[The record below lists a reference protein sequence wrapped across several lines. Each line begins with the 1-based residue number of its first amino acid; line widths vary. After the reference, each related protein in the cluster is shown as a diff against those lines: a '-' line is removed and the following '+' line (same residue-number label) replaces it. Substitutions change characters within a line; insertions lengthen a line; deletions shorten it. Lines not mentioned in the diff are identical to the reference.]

1 MSVRRWFLLAIL
13 LGLLAGTS
21 VAQGVLT
28 DRYNMTRLDLSAGLP
43 HNHVNHIFADSQGFV
58 WISTY
63 GGGAVRYDGYTFKRL
78 VASGLL
84 AASNSCKG
92 FAEDRFQRLWVAF
105 DEGTVVLDLRTMA
118 QIGVKSGVQRE
129 ESFVSRLMQ
138 NAVKV
143 YCDTKG
149 GLWHV
154 TRDSVFRYTFDESG
168 RVAHTS
174 RCGYRGNTPDITIG
188 DIEHNGT
195 VWINIEDG
203 LYRLSESGETL
214 VRGDIAPAI
223 GQLQG
228 HYVTDLLKRGNSVW
242 IATNLGLYAYD
253 QYASTLTAFRHGS
266 DVHSL
271 SHDYATALAV
281 IPDGRLLVGTLRGM
295 NVLDDQRGVFEQW
308 TAASAARP
316 IPSDFVHCL
325 MVRDGQIWIG
335 TETAGIVKL
344 SPRPLMLRN
353 YVHQSSQPQS
363 LSPNPVN
370 AMYVEPDGTLWAG
383 TVEGGLN
390 RMVNGQGSMVNGE
403 KDGRF
408 DHWSL
413 YDLGL
418 KHNTVS
424 VLEADAH
431 SRLWIGSWGGGLNWI
446 ELRGKKEEG
455 RGKRPEV
462 HHVVMPPDMVTVT
475 DYIGALAY
483 DKYNDALWIGSND
496 GIFYYDLKTGTL
508 SDPFEENRLIRG
520 CIGSHV
526 DREGRLW
533 MGCLSGVCVVDLK
546 QGKPFRHRGFRHKL
560 DHPES
565 PVIDKICC
573 FCETKDGTLWLG
585 SNGYGLYRM
594 VNGEGLM
601 VNGQWSM
608 VNDEKAGRFELLTTD
623 DGLANNAVKGIV
635 EDGQGRLWITTDNGL
650 SVYDPRVRTFYNY
663 GETDGLLCQRFYW
676 NSAVRGTDGTIWLG
690 SQAGLTE
697 IRGENADAR
706 YVPHLRFTRLLVDNQ
721 EVSAAH
727 SDMLDADISQA
738 TCIRLHESNKSM
750 AIDFSTLTYG
760 GETQGQYSY
769 RLRGFEDDWTP
780 LKPGEHSV
788 RYTSLKPGSYTFEVQ
803 YTLSEVD
810 EPQVIRI
817 QVNVA
822 PYFWKSWWF
831 VLLVMVLLSALFV
844 WYYHRRMELWRQQ
857 EAEKLLLPIR
867 RVLDE
872 SDAPEQLQSRIQNI
886 LDNHERLQKS
896 YRRSVEADKAET
908 MRTKKSFMDRA
919 TAVLEQNYSNS
930 EFGIN
935 EFAEALGMSK
945 SLVSKRL
952 NAETGLSTTQFIR
965 NYRLTIAR
973 KLLLE
978 NWANRNITEIAYKV
992 GFNDPKYFT
1001 RCFSRQFGTSPS
1013 SYAVEDASVDKN
1025 RSEKVDKAQ

>member
-1 MSVRRWFLLAIL
+1 MVVRRWFILGIL
-13 LGLLAGTS
+13 LVLLAGRS

-28 DRYNMTRLDLSAGLP
+28 DRYNMARLDLAAGLP
-43 HNHVNHIFADSQGFV
+43 HNHVNHIFADSRGFV

-78 VASGLL
+78 VAGGLL
-84 AASNSCKG
+84 ASSNSCKG

-105 DEGTVVLDLRTMA
+105 DEGTVVVDMRTMA
-118 QIGVKSGVQRE
+118 CIDLG
-129 ESFVSRLMQ
+129 SRLMQ

-149 GLWHV
+149 GMWHV
-154 TRDSVFRYTFDESG
+154 TRDSVFRYTFDEDG

-174 RCGYRGNTPDITIG
+174 RCSYRGNTPDVTIS
-188 DIEHNGT
+188 DIEQNGT
-195 VWINIEDG
+195 VWINIEGG
-203 LYRLSESGETL
+203 LYRLSESGGAL
-214 VRGDIAPAI
+214 VRGDIAPVV

-228 HYVTDLLKRGNSVW
+228 LYVTNLLKRGNTVW

-253 QYASTLTAFRHGS
+253 QYAGTLRAFRLGA

-271 SHDYATALAV
+271 SHDVATALAV
-281 IPDGRLLVGTLRGM
+281 TPDGRLLVGTLRGM
-295 NVLDDQRGVFEQW
+295 NVLDEQRGTFEQW
-308 TAASAARP
+308 TAATAVRP
-316 IPSDFVHCL
+316 MPSDFVHCL

-344 SPRPLMLRN
+344 SPQPLMLRN
-353 YVHQSSQPQS
+353 YVHESTQPQS

-370 AMYVEPDGTLWAG
+370 AMHVEPDGTLWAG

-390 RMVNGQGSMVNGE
+390 RLTS
-403 KDGRF
+403 DGF
-408 DHWSL
+408 FEHWSL

-424 VLEADAH
+424 VLEPDAH
-431 SRLWIGSWGGGLNWI
+431 GRLWIGSWGGGLNFI
-446 ELRGKKEEG
+446 SMTG
-455 RGKRPEV
+455 RDGI
-462 HHVVMPPDMVTVT
+462 HHVTMPSDMEAVT

-496 GIFYYDLKTGTL
+496 GVFYYDLTTGTL
-508 SDPFEENRLIRG
+508 SDPFTMNRLIRG

-526 DREGRLW
+526 DRDGNLW
-533 MGCLSGVCVVDLK
+533 MGCLSGVCIVDLK
-546 QGKPFRHRGFRHKL
+546 SGKPFRQRGLLHKL
-560 DHPES
+560 DRPES

-585 SNGYGLYRM
+585 SNGYGLYKR
-594 VNGEGLM
+594 VREDKGKGAKEH
-601 VNGQWSM
+601 
-608 VNDEKAGRFELLTTD
+608 FEVLTTD

-650 SVYDPRVRTFYNY
+650 SVYDPRTRTFINY
-663 GETDGLLCQRFYW
+663 SESDGLLCQRFYW
-676 NSAVRGTDGTIWLG
+676 NSAVRGNDGTIWLG
-690 SQAGLTE
+690 SLAGLTG
-697 IRGENADAR
+697 IRGENTDAR
-706 YVPHLRFTRLLVDNQ
+706 YAPHLRFTRLLVDNQ

-727 SDMLDADISQA
+727 SDMIDADISQA

-769 RLRGFEDDWTP
+769 RLCGFEDEWTP

-788 RYTSLKPGSYTFEVQ
+788 RYTSLKPGTYTFEVQ
-803 YTLSEVD
+803 YTLSDGE
-810 EPQVIRI
+810 EPQVISI
-817 QVNVA
+817 QVKVA

-831 VLLVMVLLSALFV
+831 VLLAVLLLSVLFV
-844 WYYHRRMELWRQQ
+844 WYYHRRMEQWRQQ

-896 YRRSVEADKAET
+896 YRRSVEADKEEAL
-908 MRTKKSFMDRA
+908 RTKKSFMERA
-919 TAVLEQNYSNS
+919 TDVLEQNYTNS

-945 SLVSKRL
+945 SLLSKRL
-952 NAETGLSTTQFIR
+952 NAETGQSTTQFIR

-1001 RCFSRQFGTSPS
+1001 RCFTRLFGTSPS
-1013 SYAVEDASVDKN
+1013 SYAVEDAAVDK
-1025 RSEKVDKAQ
+1025 

>member
-1 MSVRRWFLLAIL
+1 MLLT
-13 LGLLAGTS
+13 GST

-28 DRYNMTRLDLSAGLP
+28 DRYNMARLDLAAGLP
-43 HNHVNHIFADSQGFV
+43 HNHVNHIFADSRGFV

-78 VASGLL
+78 VAGGLL
-84 AASNSCKG
+84 ASSNSCKG

-105 DEGTVVLDLRTMA
+105 DEGTVVVDMRTMA
-118 QIGVKSGVQRE
+118 CIDLG
-129 ESFVSRLMQ
+129 SRLMQ

-149 GLWHV
+149 GMWHV
-154 TRDSVFRYTFDESG
+154 TRDSVFRYTFDEDG
-168 RVAHTS
+168 AVAHTS
-174 RCGYRGNTPDITIG
+174 RCSYRGNTPDVTIS
-188 DIEHNGT
+188 DIEQNGT
-195 VWINIEDG
+195 VWINIEGG
-203 LYRLSESGETL
+203 LYRLSESGGAL
-214 VRGDIAPAI
+214 VRGDIAPVV

-228 HYVTDLLKRGNSVW
+228 LYVTNLLKRGNTVW

-253 QYASTLTAFRHGS
+253 QYAGTLRAFRHGA

-271 SHDYATALAV
+271 SHDFATALAV
-281 IPDGRLLVGTLRGM
+281 TPDGRLLVGTLRGM
-295 NVLDDQRGVFEQW
+295 NVLDEQRGTFEQW
-308 TAASAARP
+308 TAATAVRP
-316 IPSDFVHCL
+316 MPSDFVHCL

-344 SPRPLMLRN
+344 SPQPLMLRN
-353 YVHQSSQPQS
+353 YVHESTQPQS

-370 AMYVEPDGTLWAG
+370 AMHVEPDGTLWAG

-390 RMVNGQGSMVNGE
+390 RLTS
-403 KDGRF
+403 DGF
-408 DHWSL
+408 FEHWSL

-424 VLEADAH
+424 VLEPDAH
-431 SRLWIGSWGGGLNWI
+431 GRLWIGSWGGGLNYI
-446 ELRGKKEEG
+446 SMTG
-455 RGKRPEV
+455 RDGI
-462 HHVVMPPDMVTVT
+462 HHVTMPSDMEAMT

-496 GIFYYDLKTGTL
+496 GIFYYDLTTGTL
-508 SDPFEENRLIRG
+508 SDPFTMNRLIRG

-526 DREGRLW
+526 DRDGYLW
-533 MGCLSGVCVVDLK
+533 MGCLSGVCIVDLK
-546 QGKPFRHRGFRHKL
+546 SGKPFRQRGLLHKL
-560 DHPES
+560 DRPES

-585 SNGYGLYRM
+585 SNGYGLYKR
-594 VNGEGLM
+594 VSEGK
-601 VNGQWSM
+601 GKGAK
-608 VNDEKAGRFELLTTD
+608 EHFEVLTTD

-650 SVYDPRVRTFYNY
+650 SVYDPRTRTFINY
-663 GETDGLLCQRFYW
+663 SESDGLLCQRFYW
-676 NSAVRGTDGTIWLG
+676 NSAVRGNDGTIWLG
-690 SQAGLTE
+690 SLAGLTG
-697 IRGENADAR
+697 IRGENTDAR
-706 YVPHLRFTRLLVDNQ
+706 YAPHLRFTRLLVDNQ

-727 SDMLDADISQA
+727 SGMIDADISQA

-769 RLRGFEDDWTP
+769 RLRGFEDEWTP
-780 LKPGEHSV
+780 LKSGEHSV

-803 YTLSEVD
+803 YTLSDGE
-810 EPQVIRI
+810 EPQVISI
-817 QVNVA
+817 QVKVA

-831 VLLVMVLLSALFV
+831 VLLAVLLLSVLFV
-844 WYYHRRMELWRQQ
+844 WYYHRRMEQWRQQ

-896 YRRSVEADKAET
+896 YRRSVEADKEEAL
-908 MRTKKSFMDRA
+908 RTKKSFMERA
-919 TAVLEQNYSNS
+919 TDVLEQNYTNS

-945 SLVSKRL
+945 SLLSKRL
-952 NAETGLSTTQFIR
+952 NAETGQSTTQFIR

-1001 RCFSRQFGTSPS
+1001 RCFTRLFGTSPS
-1013 SYAVEDASVDKN
+1013 SYAVEDAAVDK
-1025 RSEKVDKAQ
+1025 